1 MTTIA
6 HCHTLDQALAL
17 QSLLDANG
25 IPAFIP
31 DEASAAV
38 AQHHF
43 FTRQGVR
50 LQVASENEQAARE
63 ILAGQVDEA
72 S

>member
-1 MTTIA
+1 MITIA
-6 HCHTLDQALAL
+6 NCLTLDQALAL

-25 IPAFIP
+25 IPSFIP
-31 DEASAAV
+31 DEATAAV

-43 FTRQGVR
+43 FTQHGVR
-50 LQVASENEQAARE
+50 LQVAPENEQAARE
-63 ILAGQVDEA
+63 IISGQANEE